1 MAKEKKSHKG
11 LRMTD
16 SMKQKYAQLF
26 LDELDTLE
34 AHEFKMPWVNPRLGA
49 PCNIYRQGKPYRK
62 SNAIFLTMLVSLKG
76 WNTPLFITKTQMEN
90 EDGKL
95 KYDGLRANATPI
107 LDEDGMVTLDKR
119 GMPAMD
125 YERRFPVIYYRPL
138 HYDADGNKI
147 SDEDWDMMSFDEQRE
162 CKTWFVQKTYGVYNI
177 DQTNFKEL
185 YPDDYAEFQQ
195 TPEHDYKEG
204 VHDEVLEMMIAGGA
218 WRCPIFFGGTQSCF
232 NVTRDEIHLPKREHF
247 LGDEQFYATALHE
260 MAHSTGKELGRDQH
274 GVFGTEDYAMEEFVA
289 ELSSACVCSMLGI
302 GKLLDENHIAYVDSW
317 RRALKTNK
325 DFIPVVIDDVQ
336 KAVNYIL
343 RKYDAVAE
351 DQKHPRLLTVSAA

>member
-26 LDELDTLE
+26 LDELDSLE

-62 SNAIFLTMLVSLKG
+62 SNAFFLTMLVSLRG

-125 YERRFPVIYYRPL
+125 YERRFPVIYYKPL

-147 SDEDWDMMSFDEQRE
+147 SDEDWDEMDFDGLTGVQDVVRAENLRGLQHRPDELQGALPRRLCSVPTDSRARLQGGRARRDVGDDDCRRCLAMPYLLRRHAELLQRD
-162 CKTWFVQKTYGVYNI
+162 T
-177 DQTNFKEL
+177 
-185 YPDDYAEFQQ
+185 
-195 TPEHDYKEG
+195 
-204 VHDEVLEMMIAGGA
+204 
-218 WRCPIFFGGTQSCF
+218 
-232 NVTRDEIHLPKREHF
+232 
-247 LGDEQFYATALHE
+247 
-260 MAHSTGKELGRDQH
+260 GRD
-274 GVFGTEDYAMEEFVA
+274 T
-289 ELSSACVCSMLGI
+289 SA
-302 GKLLDENHIAYVDSW
+302 
-317 RRALKTNK
+317 
-325 DFIPVVIDDVQ
+325 
-336 KAVNYIL
+336 
-343 RKYDAVAE
+343 
-351 DQKHPRLLTVSAA
+351 

>member
-62 SNAIFLTMLVSLKG
+62 SNAFFLTMLVSLKG

-125 YERRFPVIYYRPL
+125 YERRFPVIYYKPL
-138 HYDADGNKI
+138 HFDADGNKI
-147 SDEDWDMMSFDEQRE
+147 SDEDWDDMMFDEQKE

-204 VHDEVLEMMIAGGA
+204 VHDEVLETMIAGGA
-218 WRCPIFFGGTQSCF
+218 WRCPIYVGGTQSCF
-232 NVTRDEIHLPKREHF
+232 SVTRDEIRLPKRDHF

-274 GVFGTEDYAMEEFVA
+274 GAFGTEDYAMEEFVA

-351 DQKHPRLLTVSAA
+351 DQKHPRLLTAA